1 MSKTLK
7 IVIYLLLMLGLFIW
21 LSKSIEGCN
30 TKENTDLLESAETAT
45 AEEDL
50 FEDGESDEEDEDA
63 LFEGDNEPI
72 DYTALDEAIEKSF
85 EKTSDDAAF
94 QSESEVE
101 ETTDYTQYDKGYSDP
116 TPSSSSGNYLV
127 IAGSFLQAD
136 NARKMVNK
144 LNNMGYSGAETLV
157 FDGSAYQTVI
167 AGKYDDNAKAVDVT
181 YQLKNKGI
189 DCYVHRKKY

>member
-1 MSKTLK
+1 MSKTIK

-21 LSKSIEGCN
+21 LSRSIEGCN
-30 TKENTDLLESAETAT
+30 TKESTEEIESVDQMT

-50 FEDGESDEEDEDA
+50 FEDGETDTTEEDD

-94 QSESEVE
+94 QSETAE
-101 ETTDYTQYDKGYSDP
+101 EDPTDYSAYDKGYTEP
-116 TPSSSSGNYLV
+116 TPSSASGNYLV
-127 IAGSFLQAD
+127 IAGSFLQAE

-144 LNNMGYSGAETLV
+144 LNNMGYSGAETLI

-167 AGKYDDNAKAVDVT
+167 AGRFADNAKAVDIT

-189 DCYVHRKKY
+189 DCYVHRRKY